1 VSGSLKLAATD
12 EKDLST
18 PQSTARPHARV
29 SRADGDAGR
38 TQYPQ
43 AQAGEGPDPARDL
56 DSAETARLEASHLAP
71 YFGFSAADRLH
82 RRSEYLRAQRAG
94 VRFQTAHFVAY
105 AATVPKSPAVRIGIT
120 VSRKIGGAVVRNRIK
135 RRVREAFRLGLR
147 NRLPRGTDLVVIARG
162 GAGALNTPS
171 LNDELNA
178 AITNLGRRLGYRA

>member
-1 VSGSLKLAATD
+1 LKLAATD
-12 EKDLST
+12 EKDLSAS
-18 PQSTARPHARV
+18 QSTARPHTRV

-43 AQAGEGPDPARDL
+43 AQAGEGPDPARNIDP
-56 DSAETARLEASHLAP
+56 AETARLESSYLAP

-105 AATVPKSPAVRIGIT
+105 AATVPESPAVRIGIT

-135 RRVREAFRLGLR
+135 RRVREAFRRGLR
-147 NRLPRGTDLVVIARG
+147 TKLPRGTDLVVIARG
-162 GAGALNTPS
+162 GAGAIDARS

-178 AITNLGRRLGYRA
+178 AITNLGRRLGQRA